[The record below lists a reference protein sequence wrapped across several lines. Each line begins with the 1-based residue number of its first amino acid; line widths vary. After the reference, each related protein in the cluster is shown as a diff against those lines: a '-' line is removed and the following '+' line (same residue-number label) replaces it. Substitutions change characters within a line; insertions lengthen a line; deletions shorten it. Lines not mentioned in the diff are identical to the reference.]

1 MILRTSRHS
10 IEPHRITAPE
20 PSHLGG
26 AMKLLGDQREA
37 YIRQS
42 LATRDGVRAAYV
54 PPTRE
59 NK

>member
-26 AMKLLGDQREA
+26 AMKLLGDNRDRYVAQSAATKNGKVAPLPPREK
-37 YIRQS
+37 Q
-42 LATRDGVRAAYV
+42 
-54 PPTRE
+54 
-59 NK
+59 